1 MRRFVT
7 FVAVTFATA
16 VGGLWWLHDGDLED
30 AVGPLIE
37 EIPSSV
43 VPADA
48 KP

>member
-1 MRRFVT
+1 MRRFFT
-7 FVAVTFATA
+7 FLAVTLATA

-37 EIPSSV
+37 EIPNPV
-43 VPADA
+43 AAEA